1 MSNAPDQA
9 IIDRLSRSNGHLA
22 RITEMVEENGS
33 ALDIAQQLQ
42 AVMEPLTKAKA
53 VLNGQHIEHH
63 LEEAVGEIAHD
74 THKLLFQDLVLAR
87 YL

>member
-1 MSNAPDQA
+1 MNHTTDQA
-9 IIDRLSRSNGHLA
+9 IINRLGRASGHLA
-22 RITEMVEENGS
+22 RITEMTEENSS

-42 AVMEPLTKAKA
+42 AVIEALPKAKT

-63 LEEAVGEIAHD
+63 LEKAVGEIAHD
-74 THKLLFQDLVLAR
+74 THKILFQDLVLAK